1 MQKTTPA
8 NARVWVA
15 MFGWQKVTAHFL
27 EGHVAPLDY
36 MPDWVCAKDIRA
48 GGALLLLQSED
59 PLQGWAPPTR
69 IWSLFVK
76 LTSPGKHDLNSVCDP
91 EQGCPR
97 PHFRPV
103 VRGLFCKKWAE
114 LSPKS
119 FQRNAGRLGRAPRY
133 PEEDGAQVQRK
144 HSMFLRLDK
153 G

>member
-1 MQKTTPA
+1 
-8 NARVWVA
+8 

-76 LTSPGKHDLNSVCDP
+76 LTSPGKHDLNSV
-91 EQGCPR
+91 
-97 PHFRPV
+97 
-103 VRGLFCKKWAE
+103 L
-114 LSPKS
+114 
-119 FQRNAGRLGRAPRY
+119 
-133 PEEDGAQVQRK
+133 
-144 HSMFLRLDK
+144 
-153 G
+153 